1 MHARLESSVE
11 KGKRGLD
18 FCIYAHTEMKKTA
31 CEMCHLPKFR
41 QNAYIPSLPGGT
53 FDTQFLHLRLQ
64 RRAFEPQNFSGTTSA
79 CKPPAAFFQD
89 A

>member
-1 MHARLESSVE
+1 MDLRSHENE
-11 KGKRGLD
+11 KD
-18 FCIYAHTEMKKTA
+18 S
-31 CEMCHLPKFR
+31 MCNKGVVPKFR